1 MSAPLSGIRTK
12 GAGALMQARERTAAA
27 TPAPTRQDM
36 QAQLHDVQAKSAALF
51 RKSRDG
57 GGGLTAREHSERAE
71 LGRLEL
77 KLIADLRA
85 EGKRPIGAPHK
96 RR

>member
-12 GAGALMQARERTAAA
+12 GAGAVMQARQRTAQP

-51 RKSRDG
+51 RKARDG
-57 GGGLTAREHSERAE
+57 GGLNAREHSERAE
-71 LGRLEL
+71 LGRLEM

-85 EGKRPIGAPHK
+85 EGKRPIGAPH
-96 RR
+96 RRR